1 MSINTKDILE
11 VMQMAE
17 ELRPV
22 AQTVVEQLESYGP
35 LIKGLVKSIGLGL
48 VDVKDQMVQ
57 EYVKRGYTLDQA
69 ILLVIDSETALKQAI
84 TRRNT

>member
-1 MSINTKDILE
+1 MSINTKEILE

-35 LIKGLVKSIGLGL
+35 LIKGLVKGIGLGL
-48 VDVKDQMVQ
+48 VEVKDQMVQ